1 MASLFWW
8 LGFIYFRNYGDLDEK
23 QSTSSLDPSYV
34 QPSILVEELQ
44 KSIQRIEAL
53 HMSYIRDV
61 QKELD
66 KIHKIFGDS
75 KK

>member
-1 MASLFWW
+1 MKSKVQFP
-8 LGFIYFRNYGDLDEK
+8 
-23 QSTSSLDPSYV
+23 LDPSYV
-34 QPSILVEELQ
+34 QPSILVDELQ